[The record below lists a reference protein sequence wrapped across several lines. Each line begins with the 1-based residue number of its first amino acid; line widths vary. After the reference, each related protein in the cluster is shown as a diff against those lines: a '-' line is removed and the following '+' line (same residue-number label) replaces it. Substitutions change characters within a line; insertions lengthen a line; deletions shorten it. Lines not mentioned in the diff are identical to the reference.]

1 MQTYDLIVV
10 GAGSAGLSAAK
21 GAALLGL
28 KVALV
33 EKEHFG
39 GDCLWTGCVPS
50 KSLIHSAK
58 VAHTLDTA
66 KDYGFHS
73 VKYKPKFSDVM
84 KRVWDV
90 IYSIERHDSPDAV
103 KHAHV
108 TPITGKA
115 QFVTPHIIEVDGKRY
130 KGRKFLICTGSRA
143 FVPSIE
149 GIDKLDYLTN
159 ETVFKQKTLP
169 KSLIVVGGGPIGVEM
184 AQAFMRLGSQ
194 VVVIHSGEHLLDKE
208 DDDIGREI
216 TSILKKE
223 GLKVITNSR
232 VVKADRDGIKNIIY
246 AKNKSSGRTTKVTGS
261 TVLIAT
267 GRQRN
272 LDLNLEAAGVKYD
285 ERGGIEVNNK
295 LRTSA
300 RHIYAAGD
308 VTNHPYMFTHVA
320 DYHAR
325 IAVQN
330 ICFKFGKKVD
340 YRALPWVTFTDPE
353 VARVGLGEKQAI
365 EKGVKYKAYTVQFAD
380 NDRAEAEGETAGLL
394 KVLVDKK
401 GRLLGAHIIGPH
413 AGELLGEFTLAVYNR
428 ENLAKLGQMVH
439 AYPTLSLIMRQVAGL
454 YGRDKLEQF
463 PFIKKLARLLVK
475 L

>member
-1 MQTYDLIVV
+1 MQTYDLIVI
-10 GAGSAGLSAAK
+10 GAGSAGLSASK

-28 KVALV
+28 KVALI
-33 EKEHFG
+33 EKEHYG

-58 VAHTLDTA
+58 VARTLDTA
-66 KDYGFHS
+66 QNYGFHA
-73 VKYKPKFSDVM
+73 VKYKPKFSDIM

-90 IYSIERHDSPDAV
+90 IYSIERHDSPEAV
-103 KHAHV
+103 KNAKV

-115 QFVTPHIIEVDGKRY
+115 QFITPTIIEVAGKRY
-130 KGRKFLICTGSRA
+130 KGKKFIIATGSRA
-143 FVPSIE
+143 FVPPIE
-149 GIDKLDYLTN
+149 GIKDIDYLTN
-159 ETVFKQKTLP
+159 ESVFKQKTLP
-169 KSLIVVGGGPIGVEM
+169 KSLIIIGGGPIGVEM

-194 VVVIHSGEHLLDKE
+194 VVIIHSGEHLLDKE

-216 TSILKKE
+216 TRILKKE
-223 GLKVITNSR
+223 GLKLITNSR
-232 VVKADRDGIKNIIY
+232 VVKAERDGIKNMIY
-246 AKNKSSGRTTKVTGS
+246 AKNKSSDRITKVTGS
-261 TVLIAT
+261 AVLIAT

-272 LDLNLEAAGVKYD
+272 LDLNLEVAGVKYD
-285 ERGGIEVNNK
+285 EKGIEVNDK

-300 RHIYAAGD
+300 KHIYACGD

-330 ICFKFGKKVD
+330 ICFKLGKKVD

-365 EKGVKYKAYTVQFAD
+365 ERNITYKAYTVKFSD
-380 NDRAEAEGETAGLL
+380 NDRAEAEGHTEGML

-401 GRLLGAHIIGPH
+401 GRLLGAHIVGPH
-413 AGELLGEFTLAVYNR
+413 AGELLGEFTLAVHNR
-428 ENLAKLGQMVH
+428 ENLATLGQMVH

-454 YGRDKLEQF
+454 YGRDKLAQY
-463 PFIKKLARLLVK
+463 PFIKRIAKLMVK
-475 L
+475 F